1 MSLLNNR
8 LPQLA
13 AHFISI
19 VFISCLVSAQPVG
32 YADKILGRW
41 DVTVQGS
48 DGKEFPSWLEI
59 QHRKETEIMARVVG
73 HFGSMRYATS
83 AEYKDGQLTITVP
96 KQYERAPDVLVF
108 TGKLNGDTLAGT
120 VQDETGKTVNW
131 TAVRAPEMRRTGKPN
146 WGAPIKLFNGKDLT
160 GWKPRNNNHPNCWL
174 VENGLLTNKTPC
186 ADLISDQKFTDFKL
200 HVEFQNVKGGN
211 SGIYLRGR
219 HEVQINDAYGQAADS
234 LRMGGVYGFLKPTVN
249 ASKPAAEWQSFD
261 ITLIGRR
268 VTIILNGQT
277 IIENEEI
284 PGITGG
290 ALDSNEGEAGPL
302 MLQGDHTKVMLR
314 NVTITPVK

>member
-1 MSLLNNR
+1 MLNNR

-13 AHFISI
+13 ALLGSVII
-19 VFISCLVSAQPVG
+19 ASCIASAQPVG

-48 DGKEFPSWLEI
+48 DGTSFPSWFEI

-108 TGKLNGDTLAGT
+108 LGKLNGDKLEGT
-120 VQDETGKTVNW
+120 VQDEFGKTVNW
-131 TAVRAPEMRRTGKPN
+131 TAVRAPELRSAAKPN
-146 WGAPIKLFNGKDLT
+146 WGTPIKLFNGKDLT
-160 GWKPRNNNHPNCWL
+160 GWKPRSNAHPNCWM
-174 VENGLLTNKTPC
+174 VENGILTNKTPC

-200 HVEFQNVKGGN
+200 HLEFNNVSTGN
-211 SGIYLRGR
+211 SGAYLRGR
-219 HEVQINDAYGQAADS
+219 HEVQINDAYGQAADP
-234 LRMGGVYGFLKPTVN
+234 LRMGAVYGFLKPNAN
-249 ASKPAAEWQSFD
+249 ASKKAGEWQTYD

-268 VTIILNGQT
+268 VTIVLNGQT
-277 IIENEEI
+277 IIDNEEI

-290 ALDSNEGEAGPL
+290 ALDSNEGEPGPL
-302 MLQGDHTKVMLR
+302 MLQGDHTKIMFR
-314 NVTITPVK
+314 NVTITPAK